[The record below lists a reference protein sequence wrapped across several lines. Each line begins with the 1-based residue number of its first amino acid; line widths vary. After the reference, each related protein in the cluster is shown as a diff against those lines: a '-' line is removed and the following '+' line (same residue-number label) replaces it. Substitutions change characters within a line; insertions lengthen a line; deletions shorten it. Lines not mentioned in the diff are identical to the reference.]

1 MLNEFIK
8 GGAGVFFEHCR
19 EVVWMQIELLGSGL
33 QVTGFIVVFNS
44 AEYRHHISSFIMRSR
59 VIGRHV
65 QGVDE
70 F

>member
-1 MLNEFIK
+1 
-8 GGAGVFFEHCR
+8 
-19 EVVWMQIELLGSGL
+19 MQIELLGSGL
-33 QVTGFIVVFNS
+33 QVTGFIVVFNV
-44 AEYRHHISSFIMRSR
+44 AEYRSHKSFIMRSR